1 MTIEELRALVAK
13 AENLSRKAPDDFETA
28 AGAADRWWMR
38 DMYDVFCA
46 EEEAVLATLPPEVAE
61 RLRLTSRGQE
71 AVVALIDALDEWE
84 AIIRNKQLS
93 TDR

>member
-13 AENLSRKAPDDFETA
+13 AENLSRNAPDDFETA
-28 AGAADRWWMR
+28 AGAADGWLR